1 MSKYDYPLT
10 NYLKTINETKENLM
24 DGDDPGWEKQYP
36 AWIINKCLSHHIDTL
51 MLANAMNISSE
62 LPNKLQYDFF
72 INTVRKRKR
81 FSPWDKKVRLDDLEC
96 VKEYY
101 DYSTQKAQA
110 ALKILNKEQIEF
122 IKSKLNRGGK
132 A

>member
-51 MLANAMNISSE
+51 MLANAMNMSSE

-101 DYSTQKAQA
+101 GYSTQKAQA

>member
-36 AWIINKCLSHHIDTL
+36 AWIINKCLSHHIDTV
-51 MLANAMNISSE
+51 MLANAMNMSSE

-101 DYSTQKAQA
+101 GYSTQKAQA

>member
-62 LPNKLQYDFF
+62 LLNKLQYDFF
-72 INTVRKRKR
+72 YKYR
-81 FSPWDKKVRLDDLEC
+81 
-96 VKEYY
+96 
-101 DYSTQKAQA
+101 
-110 ALKILNKEQIEF
+110 
-122 IKSKLNRGGK
+122 
-132 A
+132 